1 MQVYTKTL
9 VYRTEPVSLTELKSG
24 PVEPFARQLSLLTFT
39 NGVGGRNGTEKQDQH
54 TGTCMKREIKGSPK
68 FPPQEPA
75 MGKSG
80 GIRLNNRGCLAEAIV
95 KDCNGAHRRSVGSL
109 PYIFSTDV
117 GSVSYHDPPALP
129 NLSS

>member
-1 MQVYTKTL
+1 M
-9 VYRTEPVSLTELKSG
+9 
-24 PVEPFARQLSLLTFT
+24 EPFARQLSLLTFT
-39 NGVGGRNGTEKQDQH
+39 NGVGGRNGTEKQDQL

-95 KDCNGAHRRSVGSL
+95 KDCNGAHRRSVDSL

-117 GSVSYHDPPALP
+117 GNVSYHDPPALP
-129 NLSS
+129 SLSS